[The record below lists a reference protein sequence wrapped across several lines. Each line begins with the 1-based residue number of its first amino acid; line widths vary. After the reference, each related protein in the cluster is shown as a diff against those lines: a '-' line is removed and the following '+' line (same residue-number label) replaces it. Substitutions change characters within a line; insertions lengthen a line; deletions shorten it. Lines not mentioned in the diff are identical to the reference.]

1 MRLLQCYN
9 GEPDGRLHV
18 LADGEPLLQ
27 ICTEGI
33 NNFSEALRVHSGS
46 EGDGLAF
53 ELDLQTGEV
62 RKLWRPATSA
72 SKERDP
78 C

>member
-9 GEPDGRLHV
+9 SEPDGRLRI

-27 ICTEGI
+27 IGVDGI
-33 NNFSEALRVHSGS
+33 DNFSEALKAHSSS
-46 EGDGLAF
+46 EGDGEAF

-62 RKLWRPATSA
+62 RKLWRPSA
-72 SKERDP
+72 FKESDS